1 MLVEFSGRSR
11 PSDKGGGGSH
21 PDPEITWQGGGG
33 GAVSKKKKLK
43 NEGSPGPLGPS
54 LDLPL
59 ELTLADI
66 LYTVI
71 NLMCFL
77 L

>member
-21 PDPEITWQGGGG
+21 PDPEITWRGGGG
-33 GAVSKKKKLK
+33 GGSSLKKKIFL

-66 LYTVI
+66 LYTG
-71 NLMCFL
+71 
-77 L
+77 

>member
-1 MLVEFSGRSR
+1 MPEVLVCCWLKSVADPDLQIRGE
-11 PSDKGGGGSH
+11 GGSH
-21 PDPEITWQGGGG
+21 PDPEIRGGE
-33 GAVSKKKKLK
+33 GAVSK
-43 NEGSPGPLGPS
+43 SPGPPGPS

-66 LYTVI
+66 LYMVI
-71 NLMCFL
+71 NLLCFL